1 MLTFLTGAA
10 IIVLFSVRPFVYKP
24 ASKLFSPEISS
35 YFTALWCLLFA
46 LPTLPFCKQ
55 YLYIGD
61 KLVFLT
67 PGIFFPLLKG
77 VSLYAFMKFNQLV
90 NKENTSGSVFWGVI
104 NLALVTL
111 LTTFV
116 FQVPLEQRKV
126 WIILFIGALGA
137 LFFICG
143 EGRKLSVYGKKA
155 FAGTLFFAVLN
166 NLCDVFGIQYTNW
179 YVLYMV
185 PAIGMCL
192 CSVVTVG
199 RKVDVSKFFTT
210 RHFIVAGALY
220 AAGEMILIFSMQFFF
235 PVIVAIF
242 LIRVAQALDLILA
255 YHIEKEG
262 NAGIQ
267 YFFAICIIVLAYFF
281 FFGI

>member
-1 MLTFLTGAA
+1 MLSFLTGTA
-10 IIVLFSVRPFVYKP
+10 IVVLFAVRPFVYKP
-24 ASKLFSPEISS
+24 ASKLFSPEVSS
-35 YFTALWCLLFA
+35 YFTAVWCLLFA
-46 LPTLPFCKQ
+46 LPTIPFCKQ
-55 YLYIGD
+55 YLFIDD

-67 PGIFFPLLKG
+67 PGIVFPLLKG
-77 VSLYAFMKFNQLV
+77 VFAYAFLKFNQLV

-116 FQVPLEQRKV
+116 FHVPLEQRKV

-143 EGRKLSVYGKKA
+143 EGRKLTASGRKA
-155 FAGTLFFAVLN
+155 FAGTVVFAVLN
-166 NLCDVFGIQYTNW
+166 NLCDVFSIQYTNW

-185 PAIGMCL
+185 PAIGMLL

-199 RKVDVSKFFTT
+199 GKVNVREFFTT
-210 RHFIVAGALY
+210 RHFITAGALY

-235 PVIVAIF
+235 PVLVAIF
-242 LIRVAQALDLILA
+242 LVRVAQAADLILA

-262 NAGIQ
+262 RAGIQ

-281 FFGI
+281 FFGV

>member
-10 IIVLFSVRPFVYKP
+10 IVVLFAVRPFIYKP
-24 ASKLFSPEISS
+24 ASRLFSPEVSS
-35 YFTALWCLLFA
+35 YFTAAWCLVFA
-46 LPTLPFCKQ
+46 LPTIPFCKQ
-55 YLYIGD
+55 YLFIDD

-67 PGIFFPLLKG
+67 PGIIFPLLKG

-116 FQVPLEQRKV
+116 FHVPLEQRKLY
-126 WIILFIGALGA
+126 IILFIGALGA
-137 LFFICG
+137 LFFSFG
-143 EGRKLSVYGKKA
+143 EGRRLTAQGKKA
-155 FAGTLFFAVLN
+155 FAGTVFFAVLN
-166 NLCDVFGIQYTNW
+166 NLCDVFSMQYTNW

-185 PAIGMCL
+185 PAVGMLL
-192 CSVVTVG
+192 CSIVTIG
-199 RKVDVSKFFTT
+199 KKVHLKDFFTT
-210 RHFIVAGALY
+210 RHFVAAGALY
-220 AAGEMILIFSMQFFF
+220 AAGEMVFIFSMQSFF

-242 LIRVAQALDLILA
+242 LVRVAQASDLILA

-262 NAGIQ
+262 KAGIQ

-281 FFGI
+281 FFGV